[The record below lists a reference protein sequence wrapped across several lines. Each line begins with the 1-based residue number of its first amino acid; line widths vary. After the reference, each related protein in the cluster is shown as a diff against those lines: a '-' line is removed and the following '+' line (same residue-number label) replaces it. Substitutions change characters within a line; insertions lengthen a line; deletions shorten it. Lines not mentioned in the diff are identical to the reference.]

1 MVCRASFQFHRHG
14 SLRAPHMLGL
24 YNTPKPHQKA
34 LKTPDPSSLKSP
46 AKHRP
51 ALPTFRST
59 SCSQFM
65 LRSASRTTVQR
76 YQPTSWVH
84 GALRGLGCTAKGG
97 FTCRG

>member
-51 ALPTFRST
+51 ALPTFRSVHKLQ
-59 SCSQFM
+59 SVHAALGQQDD
-65 LRSASRTTVQR
+65 RAEISADEL
-76 YQPTSWVH
+76 
-84 GALRGLGCTAKGG
+84 GARGA
-97 FTCRG
+97 